1 MVAVPSFSAHTESVR
16 AGDLPLQVAS
26 PPSTSARAL
35 DLPAMGKKAAK
46 STRKFAASGQLKKT
60 IQARRKHRDIKK
72 KAEKR
77 QATKGKGRQVV
88 EDEDGDEDGSA
99 QEDEEG
105 VEGASG
111 KCVCVHVLY
120 EGVGGL
126 GLC

>member
-1 MVAVPSFSAHTESVR
+1 
-16 AGDLPLQVAS
+16 
-26 PPSTSARAL
+26 
-35 DLPAMGKKAAK
+35 MGKKAAK

-77 QATKGKGRQVV
+77 QGAKGKGPQVV
-88 EDEDGDEDGSA
+88 DDEDEDGSGSA

-105 VEGASG
+105 VKGASG

-120 EGVGGL
+120 EGVG
-126 GLC
+126 LC